1 MVLWA
6 APLPLVTQVDKVR
19 KSQPGNLCAKHLDK
33 AYYKSLE
40 GEDRDT
46 FYKCVKTGIDNPDS
60 GMGCYAMTPA
70 GEHRA
75 FELAATKPP
84 LSPASIPCLLL
95 SHHCPQPKWSRRPR
109 CCCCDRFD

>member
-1 MVLWA
+1 MALWA
-6 APLPLVTQVDKVR
+6 APLPLATQVDKVR

-33 AYYKSLE
+33 AYYKGLE

-70 GEHRA
+70 GETGHSNWRRP
-75 FELAATKPP
+75 TPPTPP
-84 LSPASIPCLLL
+84 LPCLLL
-95 SHHCPQPKWSRRPR
+95 SRHCPQPKWGRRPR
-109 CCCCDRFD
+109 CCRRDRFD

>member
-1 MVLWA
+1 M
-6 APLPLVTQVDKVR
+6 TQVDKVR

-70 GEHRA
+70 GEDRA
-75 FELAATKPP
+75 FELAATNPP
-84 LSPASIPCLLL
+84 RPPASTFHAFCSPAIVRNPSGAAEPAAAAV
-95 SHHCPQPKWSRRPR
+95 
-109 CCCCDRFD
+109 

>member
-1 MVLWA
+1 MRPHAGRLALLAPWHYLQP
-6 APLPLVTQVDKVR
+6 PLPLATQVDKVK
-19 KSQPGNLCAKHLDK
+19 KSQPENLCAKHLDK

-70 GEHRA
+70 GTCR
-75 FELAATKPP
+75 
-84 LSPASIPCLLL
+84 
-95 SHHCPQPKWSRRPR
+95 
-109 CCCCDRFD
+109 

>member
-1 MVLWA
+1 M
-6 APLPLVTQVDKVR
+6 TQVDKVR
-19 KSQPGNLCAKHLDK
+19 KSQPTNLCAKHLDK

-70 GEHRA
+70 GEDRA

-84 LSPASIPCLLL
+84 RPPPPFRAYCSPTIVRNPSGAAEPAAAA
-95 SHHCPQPKWSRRPR
+95 
-109 CCCCDRFD
+109 